1 MTVQFA
7 VSFSSLLVEYEN
19 FVALNELR
27 NNLTNNLSTAY
38 SRSTYS
44 DVTIIVYQKY
54 FVELYCCTVLYILDV
69 VNEQLLA
76 SLCLKLLAI
85 NLYNC
90 VHFI

>member
-1 MTVQFA
+1 
-7 VSFSSLLVEYEN
+7 
-19 FVALNELR
+19 
-27 NNLTNNLSTAY
+27 
-38 SRSTYS
+38 
-44 DVTIIVYQKY
+44 
-54 FVELYCCTVLYILDV
+54 V